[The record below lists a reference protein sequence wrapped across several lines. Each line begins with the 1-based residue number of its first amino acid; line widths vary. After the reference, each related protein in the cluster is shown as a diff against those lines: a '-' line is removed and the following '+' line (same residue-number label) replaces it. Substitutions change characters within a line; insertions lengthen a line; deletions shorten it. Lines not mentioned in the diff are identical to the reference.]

1 MKPVLPKVIKSSQLC
16 SVGSKNILFGVF
28 NILSSILAINQKNVG
43 ACLLSLDFFKAYDRV
58 YLKFLF
64 TVMKKMGFGE
74 KFIAWIE
81 MLHADAKTCFL
92 LA

>member
-1 MKPVLPKVIKSSQLC
+1 MLY
-16 SVGSKNILFGVF
+16 
-28 NILSSILAINQKNVG
+28 ANQKNVG
-43 ACLLSLDFFKAYDRV
+43 ACLLSLEFFKAYDRV

-64 TVMKKMGFGE
+64 TVMKKMGLGE

-92 LA
+92 LANLTDPILLSFSIRQGDPLAMLLYIIYVKPLLV